1 MLITQYLTLTRA
13 LLVSRPN
20 RRGKRDKARGY
31 HMGEGHWEAGSRGDW
46 VAQLPRRCSRWLI
59 DLGCGMEMAA
69 EILLQERHPK
79 HWTFK
84 SDAVPTAQEKGAA
97 WLTSQRRLRF
107 ARVLAAGFST
117 RGVCIA
123 GLDGNPF
130 FQEPLRKRAAEFA
143 ARGHPA
149 VFVIPSVISAADGN
163 ATLMLDTKTISKN
176 FWGSSLFKNRFVTSA
191 STNQPQAF

>member
-1 MLITQYLTLTRA
+1 MKE
-13 LLVSRPN
+13 
-20 RRGKRDKARGY
+20 RGSNLQSLAAY
-31 HMGEGHWEAGSRGDW
+31 MYQTAHMGDEPREAGSRGDW
-46 VAQLPRRCSRWLI
+46 VAQLSRRCSRWLI

-163 ATLMLDTKTISKN
+163 ATLMLDTKTVSKN
-176 FWGSSLFKNRFVTSA
+176 FWGSSLFKNRSVISA
-191 STNQPQAF
+191 SATSLQAF